1 MEQKY
6 LVSLV
11 DGIQFFT
18 TDVNLST
25 LNGLMNQNNIFAV
38 KIGGKTFTKQLI
50 GFVARAES
58 IEAAGKNVVLKI
70 NNEILFGQSE
80 NVDTALTDLTDSLNK
95 KAYVL
100 FDGVLFNR
108 GLFQYAEP
116 HTEKVE
122 TQQ

>member
-11 DGIQFFT
+11 DGIKFFT

-25 LNGLMNQNNIFAV
+25 LNGLMNQNKILAV

-50 GFVARAES
+50 GFVAKAES
-58 IEAAGKNVVLKI
+58 IETANKNVVLKI
-70 NNEILFGQSE
+70 NNELLFVQSE
-80 NVDTALTDLTDSLNK
+80 NVDAATTDLTDSLNK

-108 GLFQYAEP
+108 SLFQYAEP
-116 HTEKVE
+116 FNEEVPE
-122 TQQ
+122 A

>member
-11 DGIQFFT
+11 DGIRFFT
-18 TDVNLST
+18 TDVNLSS

-58 IEAAGKNVVLKI
+58 IDAANKSVVLKI
-70 NNEILFGQSE
+70 NNELLFGSSDD
-80 NVDTALTDLTDSLNK
+80 VDAALTDLTDSLNK

-116 HTEKVE
+116 HIEEVE
-122 TQQ
+122 AQQ